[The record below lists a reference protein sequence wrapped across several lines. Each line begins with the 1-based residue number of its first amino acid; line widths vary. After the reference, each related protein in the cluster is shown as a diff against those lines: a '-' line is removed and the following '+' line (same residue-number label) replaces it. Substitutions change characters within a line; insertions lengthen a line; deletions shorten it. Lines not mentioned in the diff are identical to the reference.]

1 MSFAALAAV
10 VAVLDILL
18 GVIPSAAGVGHEDGH
33 QDAGDQSA
41 GQHAA
46 QSAGTQQ
53 EANGQGS
60 QNSHDAGN
68 QHLLQSSGGGDGHA
82 GLVVRLAGAFHDA
95 GDGTELSSYFFNH
108 FKCSFPY
115 GLHCECRE
123 QEGQHTTDQQTDDNT
138 EDQCTDRDRKC
149 DFQKSIEVFDYINNQ
164 NIIIELDPI
173 KTLNENAQ
181 RYFKLYTKSKMTKE
195 KSKEMLE
202 NLNMEKDYLE
212 NILYSIN
219 NAVEIKDF
227 EDVKA
232 DLGIDEIK
240 PKKQEQSALMKY
252 EIKGFDVYVGRNNRQ
267 NDYIISKLAK
277 DEDYW
282 FHARLCAGS
291 HVLLKTMG
299 REPEEEV
306 LFECCKLARQYS
318 SASLPSKV
326 GIIYTKA
333 KNLRKPPAA
342 PPGYVT
348 YKNEK
353 EVLV

>member
-1 MSFAALAAV
+1 
-10 VAVLDILL
+10 
-18 GVIPSAAGVGHEDGH
+18 
-33 QDAGDQSA
+33 
-41 GQHAA
+41 
-46 QSAGTQQ
+46 
-53 EANGQGS
+53 
-60 QNSHDAGN
+60 
-68 QHLLQSSGGGDGHA
+68 
-82 GLVVRLAGAFHDA
+82 
-95 GDGTELSSYFFNH
+95 
-108 FKCSFPY
+108 
-115 GLHCECRE
+115 
-123 QEGQHTTDQQTDDNT
+123 
-138 EDQCTDRDRKC
+138 
-149 DFQKSIEVFDYINNQ
+149 
-164 NIIIELDPI
+164 
-173 KTLNENAQ
+173 
-181 RYFKLYTKSKMTKE
+181 MTKE

-232 DLGIDEIK
+232 ELGIDEIK

-252 EIKGFDVYVGRNNRQ
+252 ELKGFDVYVGRNNRQ